1 VIVVASAVIDAPIDE
16 VWRHVEDFA
25 HWHPW
30 IPGIVATT
38 MAEGQEQAPV
48 GSVRSLERAD
58 GTGIRERLEAK
69 DAARHT
75 LSYTFDGP
83 HPFPV
88 RRYVGTVRLEPVTT
102 TDATFVHWSGDFD
115 ADAEAEQRA
124 ADTFRRLYGSFL
136 DALADLSRRSAAPA

>member
-1 VIVVASAVIDAPIDE
+1 VIAVASAVIDAPIDA
-16 VWRHVEDFA
+16 VWRHIEDFA
-25 HWHPW
+25 QWHPW
-30 IPGIVATT
+30 IPGIVGTR
-38 MAEGQEQAPV
+38 MDDGQEQAPV

-58 GTGIRERLEAK
+58 GTGIRERLVSK
-69 DAARHT
+69 DAARHV

-115 ADAEAEQRA
+115 ADVDSEQRA
-124 ADTFRRLYGSFL
+124 ADTFCRIYGSFL
-136 DALADLSRRSAAPA
+136 DALADLSRRSADPA